1 MWVEGMVGGI
11 VIDLCG
17 VVEVVVVGLEYCI
30 VCFDFLCCF

>member
-17 VVEVVVVGLEYCI
+17 VVEVVVV